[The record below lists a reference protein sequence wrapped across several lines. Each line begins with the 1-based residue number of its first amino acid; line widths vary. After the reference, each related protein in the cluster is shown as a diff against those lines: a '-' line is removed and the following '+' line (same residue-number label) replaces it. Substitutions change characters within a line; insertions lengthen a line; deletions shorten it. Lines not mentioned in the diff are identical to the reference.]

1 MKMKACDFCVRA
13 ALTIICLA
21 ASALVGKAQFYSLG
35 DDPGR
40 LRWNHFETPHYRIIH
55 PRGVDSLATVYANE
69 FEKYVNAEAISS
81 GMTLKDGKK
90 RKFPLIIHAWNGV
103 SNAAVTWAP
112 KRLDIFTLPSVYDP
126 EPMPWVTNLAI
137 HEGRHISQMQLGY
150 KGWLKPLTII
160 LGQMAPG
167 AYSAIWP
174 STWLLEGDAVIA
186 ETALPGSGRGRSS
199 DFLEY
204 YRTAFSEGVSRD
216 WYSWR
221 YGSYRHY
228 SPDHYALGYITA
240 GGVRYFYDD
249 PLFTERYFSRIQKNP
264 FRFFKTQK
272 TVKAASGMKF
282 RKTFRSMTDSLKT
295 IWEEERQERGPF
307 IPSHRLSKESR
318 WYTRLYGNV
327 YAEGYIYAVYAGLA
341 DAAMLVEIDPATGEM
356 RKLRPFESGTSRLA
370 YSDGKLWWSETEMDM
385 RWTLQNDSQIRYYD
399 IRTGK
404 MRSLTGEGRYYNPSP
419 TPDGKY
425 LAAVSMPRSGGSG
438 LVLVSTTDGKV
449 IKTFPIPGNLQATE
463 VCPIGKLLIFS
474 AISDEGFG
482 LYSIAEDG
490 TLGIISE
497 PSPVSIRNLR
507 TDGKTLYFACD
518 RTGTNE
524 YYSIDPLSGDLR
536 QLTSLENGGAE
547 FCFAGNDLLYTVPGV
562 GDKMLYR
569 TPADSLICNTVTLD
583 DHHIYRMAEGL
594 SRQERSLAERK
605 GIAWPEGS
613 IDVKGNID
621 VNYSEPK
628 PYRKAGHILRFHSW
642 APVYFDY
649 DKIRSMSANHTY
661 EYASAGATALFQN
674 DLGTAS
680 GSIGYSWHRDPYSY
694 LYGDQRHRHSGHL
707 KFTYSGLYP
716 VFEIGADIN
725 DRAAIQYSRKHIEYG
740 GLALDGISGAL
751 LSRPYAEGRFRVY
764 FPLDFGNG
772 GWIRGIVPQ
781 VSYTV
786 GNDLFDRSSR
796 EFSYDGNFNGN
807 AGIAHFTGYT
817 GDKNVFMQKLSVAL
831 SAYIMRP
838 RAASEVYPQYGIGL
852 QAGYSVRTGLGS
864 MFTPNCYS
872 MLYGYLPGIT
882 RTQGVMISALYQ
894 HQKRAGLFRE
904 NGINVSPRGFTG
916 VTPYLESHSRNQ
928 LKISVDYAI
937 PIWVGDI
944 TCFSPLFYIKNF
956 ELTPRADFLTFSE
969 GRSMSDGNL
978 FSAGFKLTACLGNLL
993 WIPYDCKI
1001 GLSVDFN
1008 GGNAVDKMK
1017 KSGCLVDSHHIGFV
1031 FEMNL

>member
-1 MKMKACDFCVRA
+1 MKKIACDFGIKTVLA
-13 ALTIICLA
+13 IICLTLP
-21 ASALVGKAQFYSLG
+21 ALAGKAQFYSFG

-40 LRWNHFETPHYRIIH
+40 IRWNHFETPHYRIIY
-55 PRGVDSLATVYANE
+55 PRGADSLAIVYGNE
-69 FEKYVNAEAISS
+69 FEKYVRAEAISS
-81 GMTLKDGKK
+81 GMTLKDGKR

-112 KRLDIFTLPSVYDP
+112 KRLDIFTLPSVYDS
-126 EPMPWVTNLAI
+126 EPMSWATNLAI

-160 LGQMAPG
+160 LGEMAPG

-186 ETALPGSGRGRSS
+186 ETALSNSGRGRSS

-204 YRTAFSEGVSRD
+204 YRTAFPEGVSRD

-264 FRFFKTQK
+264 FRFFNTQK

-295 IWEEERQERGPF
+295 IWEEDRLERGPF
-307 IPSHRLSKESR
+307 ITSHRLSEESR
-318 WYTRLYGNV
+318 WYTKLYGNV
-327 YAEGYIYAVYAGLA
+327 YADGYIYAIYAGLA
-341 DAAMLVEIDPATGEM
+341 DAAMLVRIDPATGEM
-356 RKLRPFESGTSRLA
+356 KKLRSFESGTSRLA
-370 YSDGKLWWSETEMDM
+370 YSDGKLWWSETAQNT

-404 MRSLTGEGRYYNPSP
+404 MRSLTGDGRYYNPSP
-419 TPDGKY
+419 APYGKC
-425 LAAVSMPRSGGSG
+425 LAAVSMPRQGGSE
-438 LVLVSTTDGKV
+438 LVLISTTDGEV
-449 IKTFPIPGNLQATE
+449 LRTIPIPGNLQATE
-463 VCPIGKLLIFS
+463 VCPIGKSLIFS

-482 LYSIAEDG
+482 IYSIAEDG
-490 TLGIISE
+490 TISNLTT

-524 YYSIDPLSGDLR
+524 LYRLDPLGGDLR

-547 FCFAGNDLLYTVPGV
+547 FCFTGDNLLYTIPGV
-562 GDKMLYR
+562 GDKMLYS
-569 TPADSLICNTVTLD
+569 TPKDSLFNYSANLLD
-583 DHHIYRMAEGL
+583 RHIYRMAEGL
-594 SRQERSLAERK
+594 SRQERSLAEK
-605 GIAWPEGS
+605 KKISWPEED
-613 IDVKGNID
+613 IDVE
-621 VNYSEPK
+621 YSESK

-642 APVYFDY
+642 VPVYFDY
-649 DKIRSMSANHTY
+649 DKIRSMSADYTY

-680 GSIGYSWHRDPYSY
+680 GSIGYSWHKDPYSY
-694 LYGDQRHRHSGHL
+694 VYGDSRHRHSGHL

-716 VFEIGADIN
+716 VFEISADIN
-725 DRAAIQYSRKHIEYG
+725 DRAAIQYSRNNFEYNDLSTDRITG
-740 GLALDGISGAL
+740 KLLD
-751 LSRPYAEGRFRVY
+751 RPYAEGRFRAY
-764 FPLDFGNG
+764 IPLDFSNG
-772 GWIRGIVPQ
+772 GWNRGIIPQ
-781 VSYTV
+781 ISYTV
-786 GNDLFDRSSR
+786 GNDLFDKSSR
-796 EFSYDGNFNGN
+796 EFSYDGNFSGKD
-807 AGIAHFTGYT
+807 GMSHFTGYT
-817 GDKNVFMQKLSVAL
+817 RDNNVFMQKLSAGL

-838 RAASEVYPQYGIGL
+838 KAASEVYPQYGIGL
-852 QAGYSVRTGLGS
+852 QAGYTLRTGLGS
-864 MFTPNCYS
+864 MFTPSCYS
-872 MLYGYLPGIT
+872 MVYGYLPGIT

-894 HQKRAGLFRE
+894 HQKTAGLFRE
-904 NGINVSPRGFTG
+904 NGIDISPRGFTG
-916 VTPYLESHSRNQ
+916 SSVTSYLELHSRNQ
-928 LKISVDYAI
+928 LKISIDYAI

-944 TCFSPLFYIKNF
+944 SCFSPLFYIKNF
-956 ELTPRADFLTFSE
+956 ELTPRFDFMTFSE

-978 FSAGFKLTACLGNLL
+978 FSAGFKLTARLGNFL
-993 WIPYDCKI
+993 WLPYDTRI
-1001 GLSVDFN
+1001 GFTVDFN
-1008 GGNAVDKMK
+1008 GGNAIDNMK
-1017 KSGCLVDSHHIGFV
+1017 KSGCPVDSHHIGFV
-1031 FEMNL
+1031 FDISL

>member
-21 ASALVGKAQFYSLG
+21 LSTWASKAQFYSLG

-40 LRWNHFETPHYRIIH
+40 LRWNHFETPHYRIIY
-55 PRGVDSLATVYANE
+55 PRGLDSLAIVYGNE

-81 GMTLKDGKK
+81 GMTLKDGKS
-90 RKFPLIIHAWNGV
+90 RKFPLVIHAWNGV

-160 LGQMAPG
+160 LGEMAPG

-186 ETALPGSGRGRSS
+186 ETALSNAGRGRSS

-221 YGSYRHY
+221 YGSYKHY

-264 FRFFKTQK
+264 FRFFNTQK

-295 IWEEERQERGPF
+295 IWEEERMERGPF
-307 IPSHRLSKESR
+307 IPSHRISEESR
-318 WYTRLYGNV
+318 WYTKLYGNI
-327 YAEGYIYAVYAGLA
+327 YAEGYIYAIYAGLA
-341 DAAMLVEIDPATGEM
+341 DAAMLVRIDPATGEM
-356 RKLRPFESGTSRLA
+356 KKLRPFESGTSRLA
-370 YSDGKLWWSETEMDM
+370 YSDGKLWWSETAQDT

-419 TPDGKY
+419 APDGKS
-425 LAAVSMPRSGGSG
+425 LAAVSMPRSGGSE
-438 LVLVSTTDGKV
+438 LVLVSTTDGEV
-449 IKTFPIPGNLQATE
+449 LRTFPIPVNLQATE
-463 VCPIGKLLIFS
+463 VCLIEKSLIFS
-474 AISDEGFG
+474 AISDDGFG
-482 LYSIAEDG
+482 IYSIAPDG
-490 TLGIISE
+490 SPITLAQ
-497 PSPVSIRNLR
+497 PSQVSIRNLR

-524 YYSIDPLSGDLR
+524 LYRLDPHTGDIS

-547 FCFAGNDLLYTVPGV
+547 FCFAVDNLLYTVPGV

-569 TPADSLICNTVTLD
+569 TPSDSLICNSVTLD
-583 DHHIYRMAEGL
+583 NHHIYRMAEGL
-594 SRQERSLAERK
+594 TRQERSLARSK
-605 GIAWPEGS
+605 GITWPEES
-613 IDVKGNID
+613 IDIA
-621 VNYSEPK
+621 YSESK

-649 DKIRSMSANHTY
+649 DKIRSMSADYTY
-661 EYASAGATALFQN
+661 EYATAGATALFQN

-680 GSIGYSWHRDPYSY
+680 GSIGYSWHKDPHSY
-694 LYGDQRHRHSGHL
+694 VYGDQRHRHSGHL

-786 GNDLFDRSSR
+786 GNDLFDKSSR
-796 EFSYDGNFNGN
+796 EFSYDGNFSGKD
-807 AGIAHFTGYT
+807 GMSHFTGYT
-817 GDKNVFMQKLSVAL
+817 RDNNVFMQKLSASL
-831 SAYIMRP
+831 TAYIMRP
-838 RAASEVYPQYGIGL
+838 KAASEVFPQYGIGL
-852 QAGYSVRTGLGS
+852 NAGYSLRTGLGS
-864 MFTPNCYS
+864 MFTPSCYG
-872 MLYGYLPGIT
+872 MVYGYLPGIT
-882 RTQGVMISALYQ
+882 KTQGVMISALYQ
-894 HQKRAGLFRE
+894 HQKTAGIFRE
-904 NGINVSPRGFTG
+904 NGIDISPRGFTG
-916 VTPYLESHSRNQ
+916 SSVASYLESHSRNQ
-928 LKISVDYAI
+928 LRISIDYAI

-944 TCFSPLFYIKNF
+944 SCFSPLFYIKNF
-956 ELTPRADFLTFSE
+956 ELTPRFDFMTFSE
-969 GRSMSDGNL
+969 DRSMSDGNL
-978 FSAGFKLTACLGNLL
+978 FSAGFKLTARLGNFL
-993 WIPYDCKI
+993 WLPYDCRF
-1001 GLSVDFN
+1001 GFTVDFN
-1008 GGNAVDKMK
+1008 GGNAIDNMK
-1017 KSGCLVDSHHIGFV
+1017 KRGCPVDSHHIGFV
-1031 FEMNL
+1031 FDISL